1 MGGSRSSQTAD
12 IVVVYNPKA
21 GGADK
26 VQLQHLISTHLSET
40 RVDLCECSRTDDMHA
55 RLSSWLENGV
65 RLVIVA
71 GGDGTISDVAS
82 ALTHTDIPL
91 GILPMGTGNV
101 VARELELPLDP
112 ADAAKVLAGEY
123 STRKLDVMRV
133 ENRAYLLSVS
143 VGRNAEAMR
152 EISRQEKKMFGQT
165 AYFLPFVRKF
175 FGTQVID
182 FQIELNGDPREVRAT
197 DLFAVNIGIIG
208 YKALSWGPEVQPDDG
223 WMNLCYL
230 QANSGLDY
238 LWAIVNFLNRRYLR
252 NKRINCLPAQT
263 RIRFA
268 GPAGLPVQADGD
280 WIGYTPTEI
289 TIDHAALTIAVP
301 QK

>member
-1 MGGSRSSQTAD
+1 MGGPSSKQSTE

-26 VQLQHLISTHLSET
+26 VELQSLVAAHFPNRL
-40 RVDLCECSRTDDMHA
+40 VDLCECSRTDDMHA
-55 RLSSWLENGV
+55 RLSPWLDNGV
-65 RLVIVA
+65 RLVIAA

-82 ALTHTDIPL
+82 ALSHANVPL

-101 VARELELPLDP
+101 VARELELPLHP
-112 ADAAKVLAGEY
+112 AEAAQVLAGQY
-123 STRKLDVMRV
+123 DIRKLDVMRV

-143 VGRNAEAMR
+143 VGLSAEAMK
-152 EISRQEKKMFGQT
+152 EISRQEKKMLGQT

-175 FGTQVID
+175 FGTRVID
-182 FQIELNGDPREVRAT
+182 FQIELDGESREIRAT
-197 DLFAVNIGIIG
+197 DLLAVNIGIIG
-208 YKALSWGPEVQPDDG
+208 YKALSWGPEVRPDDG

-230 QANSGLDY
+230 RATSGLDY
-238 LWAIVNFLNRRYLR
+238 LWAILNFLNRRYLR
-252 NKRINCLPAQT
+252 NTRINCLPAQT

-289 TIDHAALTIAVP
+289 TIDPAALTIAVP